1 MLHKI
6 VGILVIMFLTYLL
19 SGQTQTFE
27 YLLSTP
33 ENEFVRDIYESEN
46 GDIFFTGFISKYPNQ
61 KIKTKSLT
69 VKIDESGYF
78 IDSLI
83 INFPEMRFKTISFVT
98 NGNNEYILTG
108 SKTDTT
114 GQLQNISI
122 VLLKINI
129 NLDILETAEF
139 KFPPD
144 YKATSHFS
152 MKGSDDSFFVSGTVD
167 TINPFRMYIYKFN
180 YELDS
185 IKAKF
190 FLDNT
195 IASDRLKEFD
205 DGKIWVL
212 AGVQES
218 YFILDSAWAII
229 SETDIPGSINDNF
242 GLKWDTD
249 TSFYLVGEWHPSPPI
264 EDNNDVGIIR
274 QFDPIDTTMHFFQS
288 WGTVDMVDFPGL
300 WGALDFKNK
309 DSIFI
314 GGTTNMWGTY
324 YGTWPSWYFVIQ
336 TDSMLNIR
344 WERFYGGDAYYLMQK
359 IIATNDGGCLIAGT
373 RFDYQNATEEELD
386 IHILKLNEE
395 GLIVGGQ
402 NEILTEI
409 REAIVFPNPGSEN
422 IKIRIAVQYPESTF
436 ELYDINSKLLVS
448 KNIRGKWGNI
458 NTTFLRPGTYVFR
471 IFNDDGLFESGKWI
485 KR

>member
-1 MLHKI
+1 MLNKI
-6 VGILVIMFLTYLL
+6 VGIFVILLLTYI
-19 SGQTQTFE
+19 SKGQTQTFE

-46 GDIFFTGFISKYPNQ
+46 DDIFFTGFISKYPNYR
-61 KIKTKSLT
+61 IETKGLT
-69 VKIDESGYF
+69 GK
-78 IDSLI
+78 L
-83 INFPEMRFKTISFVT
+83 NSF
-98 NGNNEYILTG
+98 GILT
-108 SKTDTT
+108 DTVIIKCPNMGIAINSFLPIVNDT
-114 GQLQNISI
+114 NLIVGLKADTSGELQNISI
-122 VLLKINI
+122 VLIKISN
-129 NLDILETAEF
+129 NLDILETAEY

-144 YKATSHFS
+144 YKATNQFS
-152 MKGSDDSFFVSGTVD
+152 RKGHNNSILVSGTVD

-180 YELDS
+180 FELDS

-190 FLDNT
+190 FLENT
-195 IASDRLKEFD
+195 IACVGLKEFS
-205 DGKIWVL
+205 DGNLWVL

-218 YFILDSAWAII
+218 YFMLDSSWSII
-229 SETDIPGSINDNF
+229 LETDIPGSINDNF

-288 WGTVDMVDFPGL
+288 WGTADTVDFPAL
-300 WGALDFKNK
+300 WGALDFNNK
-309 DSIFI
+309 DSVFI

-373 RFDYQNATEEELD
+373 RFDYQNANEEELD

-395 GLIVGGQ
+395 GLIVGG
-402 NEILTEI
+402 NNKIITEI

-422 IKIRIAVQYPESTF
+422 IKIRIAAQYPESTF
-436 ELYDINSKLLVS
+436 ELYDINSKLLIS
-448 KNIRGKWGNI
+448 KSINGRWGDI
-458 NTTFLRPGTYVFR
+458 NTTFLQPGTYIFR
-471 IFNDDGLFESGKWI
+471 LFNDDGLFESGKWI